1 MAQHNHIRGA
11 ASARALGVLAVS
23 TCLVAV
29 SIADYKGTYRC
40 NFDVRGGRSDGKL
53 EYKLELGDRGDAR
66 LTVRRSGSIGSDSDS
81 RQDYGDILRYFDR
94 DDTITQT
101 GNWREADGGIWV
113 RFDRIKHGGN
123 EDRTDSY
130 FRFRDDR
137 GNLRVREYSE
147 GFFGDRPD
155 FRFEKGPDGGGSKNN
170 DLLTGLAVLA
180 VGALVIASTQNHG
193 VAQEYGYTMT
203 ADGTLRFGDND
214 SDQVR
219 SAKFDLKKDNKFT
232 VDLKGSFPVQLKGT
246 WEKQRNG
253 YRLKISEMTVDGDR
267 RDASGNGSIDFD
279 SDGRSVKRFSFD
291 SDVSSRKRNARLTLS
306 KDWN

>member
-1 MAQHNHIRGA
+1 MAHFIHPRGA
-11 ASARALGVLAVS
+11 FPAKALAVLAVS

-29 SIADYKGTYRC
+29 SLADYKGTYRC
-40 NFDVRGGRSDGKL
+40 NFNTQGRRSDGKL

-66 LTVRRSGSIGSDSDS
+66 LTVKRSGGIGSDSDS
-81 RQDYGDILRYFDR
+81 RQDYGDILRYFQDE
-94 DDTITQT
+94 DTVTQT

-113 RFDRIKHGGN
+113 RFDRIKHGRN
-123 EDRTDSY
+123 EDRVDSY

-147 GFFGDRPD
+147 GFFGERPD
-155 FRFEKGPDGGGSKNN
+155 FRFEKGPDTGGKSN

-180 VGALVIASTQNHG
+180 VGALVIAAAQDHG
-193 VAQEYGYTMT
+193 VGQEYGYTMT

-214 SDQVR
+214 SSRVR

-232 VDLKGSFPVQLKGT
+232 IDLKGSFPVQLKGK
-246 WEKQRNG
+246 WEKRREG

-267 RDASGNGSIDFD
+267 RDASGDGTIDFD
-279 SDGRSVKRFSFD
+279 SDGRSVRRFTFD
-291 SDVSSRKRNARLTLS
+291 SDLTSRKRSARLTLTS
-306 KDWN
+306 ERD